1 MTSAELHAIG
11 GVIRTTY
18 MPHGDKRDLVER
30 LAERLNAL
38 DQGFEPGVFATACGL
53 DEPEARVV
61 LARCGN

>member
-1 MTSAELHAIG
+1 MTSGELRSIG
-11 GVIRTTY
+11 DVIRTTY

-38 DQGFEPGVFATACGL
+38 DPRFEPGMFATACGL
-53 DEPEARVV
+53 DEHEARVV